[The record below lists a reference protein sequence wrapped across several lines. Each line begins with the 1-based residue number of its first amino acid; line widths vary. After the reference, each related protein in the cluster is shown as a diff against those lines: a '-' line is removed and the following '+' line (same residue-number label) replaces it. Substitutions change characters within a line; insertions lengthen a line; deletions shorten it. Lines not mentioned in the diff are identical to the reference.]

1 MIVNFEETFH
11 SQMKWI
17 NDAVGGT
24 RDKVSVISILFGH
37 IIQFS
42 IMLLIMLSCGS
53 SMLSWTTLFVLLP
66 TNCIFALQEKN
77 HFTYKEVFVIIAL
90 TYPGECTT
98 LILI

>member
-37 IIQFS
+37 IVQFS
-42 IMLLIMLSCGS
+42 LTLLVMLSCGS
-53 SMLSWTTLFVLLP
+53 PILSRTTLFILLP
-66 TNCIFALQEKN
+66 TNCVFALQEKQ
-77 HFTYKEVFVIIAL
+77 HFTHKEMFVVIIL
-90 TYPGECTT
+90 TYLGEWM
-98 LILI
+98 